1 MVRFFLGVKKYE
13 ENRLREADLTIFTF
27 PPTQSVLQTVD
38 YTQLVGYQSIYGTAT
53 DILKIQN
60 RKYQSVRK
68 KHYYMN
74 FISWMCLQGCKVRL
88 LMVKIT
94 WGNPA
99 SSAALFYYSLS
110 MWFPASAAQFSAKH
124 LGPGGSI
131 IW

>member
-60 RKYQSVRK
+60 RK
-68 KHYYMN
+68 
-74 FISWMCLQGCKVRL
+74 
-88 LMVKIT
+88 
-94 WGNPA
+94 
-99 SSAALFYYSLS
+99 
-110 MWFPASAAQFSAKH
+110 
-124 LGPGGSI
+124 
-131 IW
+131 